1 MRPESEYAKVRA
13 LVAGGLNDCAI
24 TRATGIPRETVR
36 EWRTRERH
44 GYRRE
49 SIPSPCPRCGR
60 AELEQQS
67 YTYLLGL
74 YLGDGWLSEHRRR
87 VFRLRIALDA
97 RYGDIIDECAHAMAT
112 VSRRAVGR
120 TRAPGCIVV
129 GAYWKHW
136 PCVFPQHGRGRKHRR
151 TIELTTWQQDL
162 VRRYPD
168 RLLRGLIHS
177 DGCRFLNRVNGTDYP
192 RYQFR
197 NTSEGIRVIF
207 RSACGWFG
215 IHCTQPRADVFS
227 VARRAD
233 VARLDAVI
241 GPKT

>member
-1 MRPESEYAKVRA
+1 MVTEEKAFRLHA
-13 LVAGGLNDCAI
+13 LGVPARSWNNC
-24 TRATGIPRETVR
+24 
-36 EWRTRERH
+36 RTRTCSGSTLET
-44 GYRRE
+44 GGCP
-49 SIPSPCPRCGR
+49 SIAGAC
-60 AELEQQS
+60 
-67 YTYLLGL
+67 
-74 YLGDGWLSEHRRR
+74 
-87 VFRLRIALDA
+87 FRLRIALAA
-97 RYGDIIDECAHAMAT
+97 RYGDIIDECARAMAT